1 MAGGPGAVPAGE
13 PFGGPSSISVGE
25 VTLDTSKRCVACNP
39 ADADVHLT
47 PLQTSLLAYLM
58 SRAGEVCTRQDLMR
72 EALGYPN
79 PVGSRT
85 VDVHVATLR
94 SKLGG
99 ALQIRAV
106 RGVGYALER
115 PATPRPADPHPGGA
129 LGAGTDE
136 AGR

>member
-1 MAGGPGAVPAGE
+1 MVGGPGAVPAGQ

-25 VTLDTSKRCVACNP
+25 VTLDTSKRCVARDP
-39 ADADVHLT
+39 AGGDVRLT

-58 SRAGEVCTRQDLMR
+58 SHPGEVCTRQDLMR

-99 ALQIRAV
+99 ALRIRAV
-106 RGVGYALER
+106 RGVGYALEH
-115 PATPRPADPHPGGA
+115 PAHIERSAGAPGS
-129 LGAGTDE
+129 GAGETE
-136 AGR
+136 Q